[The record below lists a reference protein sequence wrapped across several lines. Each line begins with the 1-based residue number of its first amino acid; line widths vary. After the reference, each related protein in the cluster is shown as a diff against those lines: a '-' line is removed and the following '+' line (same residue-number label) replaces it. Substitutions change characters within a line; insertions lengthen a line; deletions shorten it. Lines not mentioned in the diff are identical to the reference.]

1 MAVEQLEPRYL
12 LAADS
17 VAFPNVIRMRPADMP
32 SVNVV
37 GYTPAQ
43 LRAAYS
49 FDQVTLTDLHGN
61 AVAAT
66 GAGQTI
72 AIIDAFSDPNI
83 GAEAATFS
91 QQFGLPQFNVPGG
104 PTLKVMSQA
113 GSTVYLPLPDPNWSV
128 EIALDVEWAH
138 AIAPGANI
146 LLVEANTNS
155 FSDLL
160 LAMNKAKVQPGVSVV
175 SISWGGDEFPGETVW
190 DSAFIPR
197 RTSPFQTFVVDS
209 GDDGS
214 PPEWPGTSP
223 FVVTVGGTSLQ
234 ISGNAYAGETG
245 WSGSTGGV
253 AAFEAEPLFQWRV
266 QNTGLRSNPDVAY
279 DGDPYTGVAVYL
291 AASYGNP
298 AGWAE
303 IGGTSAGAPQWS
315 ALFAIADQGRAL
327 KGLPPLAGAQSALY
341 NLPASDFH
349 DITAGNNGGFNAG
362 PGYDGVT
369 GLGSPRANL
378 IIPHLISGVPAGAG
392 APVSSNTGIVL
403 SQFVSAASSPR
414 LLPAA
419 VVAGA
424 TDKTTTTIEVGGGA
438 AKAHQRAEQASVLE
452 DQHRISHAGSSM
464 PSVAVSNYLG
474 AASDIDSVNES
485 NGTTHRDRS
494 RPQDDKDV
502 LDAIPYNHGLHE

>member
-1 MAVEQLEPRYL
+1 MARRQSRVTVEQLEPRCL
-12 LAADS
+12 LSADG
-17 VAFPNVIRMRPADMP
+17 VAFPNVIRSRPADAP
-32 SVNVV
+32 SASVV
-37 GYTPAQ
+37 GFSPTQ
-43 LRAAYS
+43 MRAAYG
-49 FDQVTLTDLHGN
+49 FDQVALTDLHGN
-61 AVAAT
+61 SVAAT

-72 AIIDAFSDPNI
+72 AIIDAYSDPNI
-83 GAEAATFS
+83 AAEAAAFS
-91 QQFGLPQFNVPGG
+91 HQFGLPQFNTPGG

-113 GSTVYLPLPDPNWSV
+113 GSTVYLPLPDADWSV

-160 LAMNKAKVQPGVSVV
+160 LALNKAKVQSGVSVV

-197 RTSPFQTFVVDS
+197 RTSPDQTFVVDS

-223 FVVTVGGTSLQ
+223 FVITVGGTSLQ
-234 ISGNAYAGETG
+234 LTSNAYASETG

-279 DGDPYTGVAVYL
+279 DGDPDTGVAVYL

-303 IGGTSAGAPQWS
+303 IGGTSAGAPQWA
-315 ALFAIADQGRAL
+315 ALFAIANQGRAL
-327 KGLPPLAGAQSALY
+327 KGLPPLAGAQAALY
-341 NLPASDFH
+341 NLPAGDFH
-349 DITAGNNGGFNAG
+349 DVTTGNNGGYSAG

-378 IIPHLISGVPAGAG
+378 VIPHLISGVPVGDG
-392 APVSSNTGIVL
+392 APVSTNTGIVVP
-403 SQFVSAASSPR
+403 QFAISAAAAR
-414 LLPAA
+414 LVPAA
-419 VVAGA
+419 IVAETADIAATTTELSGAAANDRQTAPQPSVVA
-424 TDKTTTTIEVGGGA
+424 E
-438 AKAHQRAEQASVLE
+438 QRPIPL
-452 DQHRISHAGSSM
+452 AGSLRQ
-464 PSVAVSNYLG
+464 SVEAI
-474 AASDIDSVNES
+474 DINSVNES
-485 NGTTHRDRS
+485 TGTTHRDRS
-494 RPQDDKDV
+494 GPMIDDDL
-502 LDAIPYNHGLHE
+502 LDAIL